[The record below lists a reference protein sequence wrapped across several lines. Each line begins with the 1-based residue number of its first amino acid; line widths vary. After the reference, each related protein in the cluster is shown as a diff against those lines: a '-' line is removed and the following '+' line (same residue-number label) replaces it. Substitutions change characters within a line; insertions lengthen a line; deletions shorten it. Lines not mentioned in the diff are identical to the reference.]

1 VWIVNARRSS
11 NGEKAWSVIMIT
23 LFGLGVLILGYTC
36 LQKFLRKQK
45 IRQSDR
51 ELEENDEELRR
62 M

>member
-1 VWIVNARRSS
+1 
-11 NGEKAWSVIMIT
+11 MIT